1 MLLSLHIENYALI
14 KQLDL
19 NFDSGFSVITG
30 ETGAGKSIMLGAMGL
45 LLGQRADLKTIKE
58 GENKCIIEA
67 SFDIQHYNLK
77 SFFLENDVDYEET
90 TLIRREIVTTGKSR
104 MFVNDTPVT
113 IQFLKEI
120 GQRLIDIHSQHENL
134 LLKNSL
140 FQLDIIDTVAT
151 HKDDIVAYTELYL
164 SYKNKLRTL
173 ASLKESAEK
182 EKNNYD
188 YILFQYEQ
196 LTSIQLQ
203 AGEKDHLE
211 EELHMLSHAEEIK
224 SSLIQANQL
233 LQNDEHGIVTTLK
246 QTQQLIAQ
254 LLHFFP
260 QCTDLNERL
269 LSCYI
274 ELKDMTAEISK
285 MESSVEY
292 NPQQLQFVT
301 DRLDSIYTLCQKHK
315 VTEIEDLLALQESYK
330 NQLEKILSFDTE
342 IATLEKECNIL
353 YELLIQKAT
362 EISIKRKTSAP
373 IIEEYMVEQLS
384 TLGMP
389 YVQFKIE
396 FKQASEPQ
404 LYGFDDVEFLFSSN
418 KNTTAKPVSD
428 IASGGEI
435 ARVMLCLKSLIALSS
450 TLPTIIFDE
459 IDTGVSGEIADK
471 MGNIMQK
478 MSKQMQVICI
488 THLPQIAAKG
498 TQHYQVY
505 KVDTDTSETRVKPLS
520 TTERKEE
527 IAKMLSGS
535 NITEAALKNAE
546 ELLKQSSNG

>member
-1 MLLSLHIENYALI
+1 
-14 KQLDL
+14 
-19 NFDSGFSVITG
+19 
-30 ETGAGKSIMLGAMGL
+30 
-45 LLGQRADLKTIKE
+45 
-58 GENKCIIEA
+58 
-67 SFDIQHYNLK
+67 
-77 SFFLENDVDYEET
+77 
-90 TLIRREIVTTGKSR
+90 
-104 MFVNDTPVT
+104 
-113 IQFLKEI
+113 
-120 GQRLIDIHSQHENL
+120 
-134 LLKNSL
+134 
-140 FQLDIIDTVAT
+140 
-151 HKDDIVAYTELYL
+151 
-164 SYKNKLRTL
+164 
-173 ASLKESAEK
+173 
-182 EKNNYD
+182 
-188 YILFQYEQ
+188 
-196 LTSIQLQ
+196 
-203 AGEKDHLE
+203 
-211 EELHMLSHAEEIK
+211 
-224 SSLIQANQL
+224 
-233 LQNDEHGIVTTLK
+233 
-246 QTQQLIAQ
+246 
-254 LLHFFP
+254 
-260 QCTDLNERL
+260 
-269 LSCYI
+269 
-274 ELKDMTAEISK
+274 
-285 MESSVEY
+285 
-292 NPQQLQFVT
+292 
-301 DRLDSIYTLCQKHK
+301 
-315 VTEIEDLLALQESYK
+315 
-330 NQLEKILSFDTE
+330 
-342 IATLEKECNIL
+342 
-353 YELLIQKAT
+353 
-362 EISIKRKTSAP
+362 
-373 IIEEYMVEQLS
+373 MVEQLS

-435 ARVMLCLKSLIALSS
+435 ARVMLCLKSLIAQSS